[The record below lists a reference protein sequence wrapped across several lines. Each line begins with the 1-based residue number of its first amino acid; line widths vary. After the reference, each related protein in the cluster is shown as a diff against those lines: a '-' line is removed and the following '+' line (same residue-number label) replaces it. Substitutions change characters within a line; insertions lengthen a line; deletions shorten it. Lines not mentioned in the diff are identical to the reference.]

1 MRQRLAKTLAFGCL
15 GVLVLGVVAIVAI
28 VVGVASAPE
37 EEQIT
42 VAGSAAP
49 SSRGNET
56 AQATATAAPLPTLG
70 ATARKGNWEITF
82 VAQEKMTEIQ
92 GGTFGSENAQ
102 GEFRVL
108 TLKLANVGNR
118 SFPLNSHDFSLNT
131 PDGVEYSTSSDGHT
145 ALIGEESGP
154 EVLGGFETIQPSLSL
169 DVRVVFDVP
178 PSATGFV
185 LDVQGVRFAVPD

>member
-28 VVGVASAPE
+28 VVGVANAPE
-37 EEQIT
+37 EEQVT
-42 VAGSAAP
+42 VASSAA
-49 SSRGNET
+49 SSRGSET
-56 AQATATAAPLPTLG
+56 ASATSTVAPLPTLG

-82 VAQEKMTEIQ
+82 LAQEKMTEIQ
-92 GGTFGSENAQ
+92 GGTFGSEKAQ

-145 ALIGEESGP
+145 ALIGEETGP
-154 EVLGGFETIQPSLSL
+154 EVLSGFETIQPGLSL

-178 PSATGFV
+178 PNATGFV